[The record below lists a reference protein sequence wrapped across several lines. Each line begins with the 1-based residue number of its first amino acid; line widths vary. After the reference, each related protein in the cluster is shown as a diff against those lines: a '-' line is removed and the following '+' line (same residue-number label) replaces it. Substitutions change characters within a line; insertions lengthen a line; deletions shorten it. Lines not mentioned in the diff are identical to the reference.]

1 VFIGWRVQEATA
13 ADFSEACG
21 GVMAEEVTLE
31 FIARQQ
37 QQLLGELRLMQADI
51 RDIRDDIRVLRAM
64 AVRQDNRSQPT
75 SLF

>member
-1 VFIGWRVQEATA
+1 
-13 ADFSEACG
+13 
-21 GVMAEEVTLE
+21 MAEEVTLE